1 MRHKNNTYYFQEAE
15 PPKWFEE
22 EEGKSTKV
30 YVSGLPDTIT
40 DKQFEEIM
48 SKCGMVEYDVRTKK
62 AKLKIYKVGLLFVY
76 ILYHTRKIGRYKGS

>member
-1 MRHKNNTYYFQEAE
+1 M
-15 PPKWFEE
+15 
-22 EEGKSTKV
+22 

-62 AKLKIYKVGLLFVY
+62 AKLKIYKVGLLFIY
-76 ILYHTRKIGRYKGS
+76 ILYHTRKIGIKELNELYTKISIS